1 MAILIIA
8 EHENGALRHAT
19 RWRRDLL
26 SPYGLAAFNFEFDD
40 MLEGGVDTS
49 LGLDGNG
56 KSLSFLLLAATV
68 RLDAA
73 LLACLVDPTS
83 VEPAAE

>member
-1 MAILIIA
+1 
-8 EHENGALRHAT
+8 
-19 RWRRDLL
+19 
-26 SPYGLAAFNFEFDD
+26 